1 MRFYVYFSRIIS
13 LLIDIFTVVY
23 FVALTGLLPS
33 FAIYFVIGGCALAF
47 LNWCFAENAWDRY
60 KSKHE
65 VKENKVEKAI
75 DVACSVPVYAVM
87 SPTIIMSLLES
98 HGKYD
103 MKKRFK
109 FLLKRGYSYEEI
121 EHVSYFRKG
130 ETIVKIFQDYE
141 YKISYDGGNAYVNVY
156 DTELGTQ
163 YERDVLKKAMA
174 DYASASIEA
183 KREGSTVDTAYYF
196 AKFIKE
202 NVR

>member
-1 MRFYVYFSRIIS
+1 M
-13 LLIDIFTVVY
+13 
-23 FVALTGLLPS
+23 
-33 FAIYFVIGGCALAF
+33 
-47 LNWCFAENAWDRY
+47 
-60 KSKHE
+60 
-65 VKENKVEKAI
+65 
-75 DVACSVPVYAVM
+75 PVYVVM

-98 HGKYD
+98 HEKYD

-130 ETIVKIFQDYE
+130 EVVVKIFQDYE

-174 DYASASIEA
+174 DYASASIEE

-196 AKFIKE
+196 VKFMKGYIK
-202 NVR
+202 